1 MFLKMGS
8 IPLDVRADM
17 DCEVIQ
23 QYSYV
28 VAQVRRLFIT
38 KAQSC
43 FPFEGIPRNKVVISM
58 AGCHCRFFL
67 RIIIFV
73 CLLSPENMLLYHYLI
88 ILHGQNQ
95 KSCT

>member
-38 KAQSC
+38 KAQKSC
-43 FPFEGIPRNKVVISM
+43 FPFEGIPRIKVVISM
-58 AGCHCRFFL
+58 AAIAVSF
-67 RIIIFV
+67 
-73 CLLSPENMLLYHYLI
+73 
-88 ILHGQNQ
+88 
-95 KSCT
+95 